1 MIFSGLY
8 KKSRSK
14 HQPPLVVPAAQP
26 SQYDADLVSRD
37 KTKQKEAVKRYLAEK
52 VRNDWS
58 FQWPPAVAAPPACT
72 AVAAEAAPAPPAE
85 AAAPATVVPPP
96 LPSVEGEVLL
106 ASDVADPDQ
115 IPVSDQLSSAETAIP
130 AAATTAPA
138 ANEAPPALVDAAAGS
153 ADPRADE
160 PIDSGAEADSDSES
174 VYSVVS
180 EDPLRYRPRAEW
192 TSDLSDDDG
201 ARGGPTVSPS
211 PFRFDTPDS
220 VGPVI
225 QASAQARRAKRRR
238 ATRDEASWNE
248 GLACFTARR
257 DAWTG
262 ARTVRLKPRP
272 PVSPRSPA
280 SPRRSLWRFRSRDG
294 GGGHGHND
302 AVVLSSP
309 TATTATSP
317 GTATASTLPLS
328 PTSPTSSALPHNAL
342 HLQHI
347 AGGVDT
353 ITPPASDGD
362 SHTSS
367 KIPYRRFCSTG
378 GRTITS
384 NGDGGGGGSRTC
396 HRGHHVPPR
405 VHLPGRDGGAD
416 PGAAPPARQRH
427 ARVHLAG
434 HLPVHLRQGRVALA
448 AAVVPHQPGRH
459 DAQLRRGLEARRR
472 VAAPPVGR
480 RGPAC
485 HGLCVD
491 GRRGR
496 GRRALHI
503 LGRVGR
509 RRRQEQAPPRA
520 RGGGAGRRRTT
531 QAGAQR
537 QRGGGGGG
545 GRRRWWWWPAALELR
560 GAHRPRQQQR
570 RRQRRRRGRE
580 LAVVAQGHPQEHPAG
595 PRARP
600 ARARAWALTVCGL
613 SGESATAAVRG
624 LWVRYSCSSFS

>member
-192 TSDLSDDDG
+192 TSDLSDDDR
-201 ARGGPTVSPS
+201 AREGPTVSPS

-367 KIPYRRFCSTG
+367 KSPTAAFAAPGGAPSQVTATAVAAAAGPATVATTSPLASTYPVETVVPIPAPLLPPANAMRASISPAIYLSIYDKVVSHSLQPSCPINLVDMMRSCVAGWKRDGEWPPRPSAAAGPPVMDFVSTAAVAA
-378 GRTITS
+378 
-384 NGDGGGGGSRTC
+384 GGGPFISSAASAAAAVRSR
-396 HRGHHVPPR
+396 RR
-405 VHLPGRDGGAD
+405 RE
-416 PGAAPPARQRH
+416 REEEE
-427 ARVHLAG
+427 
-434 HLPVHLRQGRVALA
+434 LA
-448 AAVVPHQPGRH
+448 AA
-459 DAQLRRGLEARRR
+459 ARRR
-472 VAAPPVGR
+472 RERRDSAA
-480 RGPAC
+480 A
-485 HGLCVD
+485 
-491 GRRGR
+491 
-496 GRRALHI
+496 
-503 LGRVGR
+503 
-509 RRRQEQAPPRA
+509 
-520 RGGGAGRRRTT
+520 
-531 QAGAQR
+531 AGAA
-537 QRGGGGGG
+537 GGGGGG
-545 GRRRWWWWPAALELR
+545 G
-560 GAHRPRQQQR
+560 
-570 RRQRRRRGRE
+570 
-580 LAVVAQGHPQEHPAG
+580 G
-595 PRARP
+595 PRRLSFA
-600 ARARAWALTVCGL
+600 GL
-613 SGESATAAVRG
+613 IGRVSSNDGGSGGGEEGSSPSSPKGIRKSIQRVLG
-624 LWVRYSCSSFS
+624 LGQHGHGHGHSQSVGSVGSPPPPQ

>member
-1 MIFSGLY
+1 MIFSELY

-58 FQWPPAVAAPPACT
+58 FQWPPAVVAPPV
-72 AVAAEAAPAPPAE
+72 AVAEPTPAPPAE
-85 AAAPATVVPPP
+85 PAAPAAVLPPP
-96 LPSVEGEVLL
+96 PPSVEGEVLL
-106 ASDVADPDQ
+106 ASDVIDPGL
-115 IPVSDQLSSAETAIP
+115 IPVSDQPSSVETAVP
-130 AAATTAPA
+130 AAAATPA
-138 ANEAPPALVDAAAGS
+138 ANEAPPPLVDAAAGS

-180 EDPLRYRPRAEW
+180 EDPVRYRPRAEW
-192 TSDLSDDDG
+192 TSDMSDDDE
-201 ARGGPTVSPS
+201 ARGPTVSPS

-220 VGPVI
+220 VGAVI
-225 QASAQARRAKRRR
+225 QASVQTRRAKRRR

-262 ARTVRLKPRP
+262 ARTVRLKPKP

-294 GGGHGHND
+294 GSHGHSD

-328 PTSPTSSALPHNAL
+328 PTSPASSALPHNAL

-367 KIPYRRFCSTG
+367 KSPATAFSAPPGPAPSQAAAAAAAAAAGPATVATASPLASTYPVETVVPIPAPLLPPANAMRASITPAIYLSIYDKVVSHSLQPSCPINLVDMMRSCVAGWKRDGEWPPRSAAPPMMDFVSTAAVAAGGGPFISSAASAAAAVRSRRRREREEEEQAAAARRRRERRDSAVTAG
-378 GRTITS
+378 GGSRRMSFAGLIGRVSS
-384 NGDGGGGGSRTC
+384 NDGGGGEEGTSPSSPKGIRKSIQRVLGLGQHGHGHSQSVSSVGS
-396 HRGHHVPPR
+396 PP
-405 VHLPGRDGGAD
+405 
-416 PGAAPPARQRH
+416 PPQ
-427 ARVHLAG
+427 
-434 HLPVHLRQGRVALA
+434 
-448 AAVVPHQPGRH
+448 
-459 DAQLRRGLEARRR
+459 
-472 VAAPPVGR
+472 
-480 RGPAC
+480 
-485 HGLCVD
+485 
-491 GRRGR
+491 
-496 GRRALHI
+496 
-503 LGRVGR
+503 
-509 RRRQEQAPPRA
+509 
-520 RGGGAGRRRTT
+520 
-531 QAGAQR
+531 
-537 QRGGGGGG
+537 
-545 GRRRWWWWPAALELR
+545 
-560 GAHRPRQQQR
+560 
-570 RRQRRRRGRE
+570 
-580 LAVVAQGHPQEHPAG
+580 
-595 PRARP
+595 
-600 ARARAWALTVCGL
+600 
-613 SGESATAAVRG
+613 
-624 LWVRYSCSSFS
+624 